1 MKQLQLTACLIF
13 GHCVVGFCDDE
24 QDRAKVKADV
34 RLEFMRGVIAEI
46 KVKPADADSEWKT
59 KFHETPLLRFGDLA
73 RDTADGSLWKIGKG
87 RPQVIVGLEFQRLR
101 GKPHLG
107 WEFLCLTDKRF
118 EMVAGDGWKWTP
130 AKSALE
136 FQRLKNEMPPH
147 KSAEVRLRQ
156 MKQFARRFSAKEMR
170 AGDVYALRL
179 MPQPIDQY
187 VIDESDENWK
197 GAIFVLAHGTNPEV
211 LLLIEPLD
219 NGWQYGLCR
228 LAGAELTV
236 KLDDQVVWTKQPLF
250 KIGPSWQLD
259 YMSAVHPLELPQP
272 KSNE

>member
-1 MKQLQLTACLIF
+1 
-13 GHCVVGFCDDE
+13 
-24 QDRAKVKADV
+24 
-34 RLEFMRGVIAEI
+34 
-46 KVKPADADSEWKT
+46 
-59 KFHETPLLRFGDLA
+59 
-73 RDTADGSLWKIGKG
+73 
-87 RPQVIVGLEFQRLR
+87 
-101 GKPHLG
+101 
-107 WEFLCLTDKRF
+107 
-118 EMVAGDGWKWTP
+118 
-130 AKSALE
+130 
-136 FQRLKNEMPPH
+136 
-147 KSAEVRLRQ
+147 
-156 MKQFARRFSAKEMR
+156 MKQFARRFSAKEML